1 LTLDDGG
8 TGLPDELKAA
18 CRDPDFCSEVTC
30 SRLRY
35 IQRNVAAPN
44 VLTNVQ
50 LISPAPRN
58 TLIVQV
64 SKGKQIAVL
73 EEATHRACRRCPIRP
88 REYNQSAP
96 PILRV
101 PKVAAITC
109 NVRISN
115 MKISSSIDAND
126 LAAWLP

>member
-1 LTLDDGG
+1 MTLDDGG
-8 TGLPDELKAA
+8 TGLPDELKAS
-18 CRDPDFCSEVTC
+18 RDPFFCTGVTF
-30 SRLRY
+30 SRFRY

-44 VLTNVQ
+44 VLTNTQ
-50 LISPAPRN
+50 LVSPAPRN

-73 EEATHRACRRCPIRP
+73 EEATQRACRGCPIRP
-88 REYNQSAP
+88 RECNQSAP

-115 MKISSSIDAND
+115 MKISSSIDAID
-126 LAAWLP
+126 LGAG

>member
-8 TGLPDELKAA
+8 TGLPDEVKAA
-18 CRDPDFCSEVTC
+18 CWDPDFCTGVTF

-35 IQRNVAAPN
+35 IQRNIAAPN
-44 VLTNVQ
+44 VPTNTQ
-50 LISPAPRN
+50 LVSRAPRN

-88 REYNQSAP
+88 LEYNQSAP

-101 PKVAAITC
+101 PKVAVITC

-115 MKISSSIDAND
+115 MKISLSIDATD
-126 LAAWLP
+126 LGA